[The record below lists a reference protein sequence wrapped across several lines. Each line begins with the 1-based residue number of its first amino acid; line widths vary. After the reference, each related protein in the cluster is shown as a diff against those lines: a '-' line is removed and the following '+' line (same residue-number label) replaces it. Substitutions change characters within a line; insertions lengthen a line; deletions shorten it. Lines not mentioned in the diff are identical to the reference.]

1 MRWTFQLALAARMRL
16 EPRLY
21 LIYGDVGGVM
31 FAGIRAEF
39 PGRMLN
45 FGVAEQAMVS
55 FAAGMAI
62 VGWRPVVYTITP
74 FLIERAFE
82 QIKLDVAQMRLPVG
96 LVGHSD
102 GSGGATHNE
111 LGAFPVLLMPEV
123 STYFPE
129 KDEIAARVA
138 TVDIDQPWAIFLR
151 E

>member
-1 MRWTFQLALAARMRL
+1 M
-16 EPRLY
+16 Y

-31 FAGIRAEF
+31 FAGIRKEF
-39 PGRMLN
+39 PGRVLN
-45 FGVAEQAMVS
+45 FGVAEQARVS

-62 VGWRPVVYTITP
+62 AGWRPVVYTITP

-102 GSGGATHNE
+102 GHGGPTHNE
-111 LGAFPVLLMPEV
+111 IDALRLMALLP
-123 STYFPE
+123 
-129 KDEIAARVA
+129 EIASHYPTKEQIGPIVA
-138 TVDIDQPWAIFLR
+138 GIDLDKRWFISLH